1 MINSIA
7 ITDFQPQTNDI
18 IWDVRDAKAYAEGHW
33 QPAQHQALE
42 SISLAT
48 LQTLPSEQTIYVLCG
63 GGTKAGRAAQLIEEL
78 DKQRQVVILTGG
90 TRAAKAAGL
99 PMVEGFKQEASS

>member
-7 ITDFQPQTNDI
+7 ITDFQPQATDI

-48 LQTLPSEQTIYVLCG
+48 LQTLPSEQTIYVLCREG
-63 GGTKAGRAAQLIEEL
+63 KLPHFKVGTKLRFKKADIEA
-78 DKQRQVVILTGG
+78 ICNT
-90 TRAAKAAGL
+90 TTN
-99 PMVEGFKQEASS
+99 

>member
-42 SISLAT
+42 I
-48 LQTLPSEQTIYVLCG
+48 
-63 GGTKAGRAAQLIEEL
+63 TKNRG
-78 DKQRQVVILTGG
+78 
-90 TRAAKAAGL
+90 
-99 PMVEGFKQEASS
+99 